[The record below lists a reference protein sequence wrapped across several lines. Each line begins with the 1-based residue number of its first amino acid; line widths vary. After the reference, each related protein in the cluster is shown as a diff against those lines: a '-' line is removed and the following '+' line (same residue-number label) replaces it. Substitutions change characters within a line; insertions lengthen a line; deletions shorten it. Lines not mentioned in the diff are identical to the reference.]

1 MWPLPRGK
9 FGQLLA
15 VNAFL
20 RGRKVCA
27 DLSTVWPGITLFSYR
42 RARGWP
48 GPARRVTDYA
58 DR

>member
-1 MWPLPRGK
+1 M
-9 FGQLLA
+9 
-15 VNAFL
+15 NAFL